1 MRISIANALDAPNTC
16 IRLVNESDTCEFEVE
31 ILFIISGYASLKS
44 CNESNAESGS
54 STVSALLSS
63 VSNDILLQF
72 LRIAIIAQRAAS
84 GRAKPALIRLLE
96 VSAEEFVLLSLQLVS
111 VVVLSVLFALS
122 IPQLYIVVV
131 YKAAKLPAFALI
143 AWRVLGIILNVAQ
156 VLGDF
161 SPRTSRP
168 SVALAV
174 KDSHAYF
181 VLYERCS
188 ISPLLVLVK
197 KSPKLCMLAF
207 NNRVYRRDFSIFLLR
222 LANQQPAALRDDLPK
237 RLKRSARR

>member
-1 MRISIANALDAPNTC
+1 MLECGHSRTWGVV
-16 IRLVNESDTCEFEVE
+16 IRLIYMLNFVR
-31 ILFIISGYASLKS
+31 
-44 CNESNAESGS
+44 
-54 STVSALLSS
+54 VSFPWRN
-63 VSNDILLQF
+63 VSNGNY
-72 LRIAIIAQRAAS
+72 QRAE
-84 GRAKPALIRLLE
+84 LI
-96 VSAEEFVLLSLQLVS
+96 
-111 VVVLSVLFALS
+111 
-122 IPQLYIVVV
+122 
-131 YKAAKLPAFALI
+131 
-143 AWRVLGIILNVAQ
+143 NVAR
-156 VLGDF
+156 VSGDF
-161 SPRTSRP
+161 FPRTSRP

-237 RLKRSARR
+237 RLKRSARRQLGAETRLSWKSNGLPTRVS

>member
-16 IRLVNESDTCEFEVE
+16 IRLVNESDICEFEVE

-131 YKAAKLPAFALI
+131 YKAEKLPAFAL
-143 AWRVLGIILNVAQ
+143 A
-156 VLGDF
+156 
-161 SPRTSRP
+161 
-168 SVALAV
+168 
-174 KDSHAYF
+174 
-181 VLYERCS
+181 
-188 ISPLLVLVK
+188 
-197 KSPKLCMLAF
+197 
-207 NNRVYRRDFSIFLLR
+207 
-222 LANQQPAALRDDLPK
+222 
-237 RLKRSARR
+237 